1 MNRQRPPIPLDE
13 WVRQMEAV
21 SGELSRSALKFE
33 TRRALKL
40 PASKKEGVGSYIS
53 VLSAFDSMHL
63 GLVASSAGCR
73 VLARGLLHAPS
84 DEELSDSEVVDGVN
98 ELVNILAG
106 KVKARMVGRDGT
118 LRLGLPMFLT
128 TPVRLTESMEVCE
141 GVTEV
146 GPVECRLLV
155 FRNRR
160 AA

>member
-1 MNRQRPPIPLDE
+1 MKQ
-13 WVRQMEAV
+13 V
-21 SGELSRSALKFE
+21 SDELSRSALTFE
-33 TRRALKL
+33 SHRTLRL

-63 GLVASSAGCR
+63 GLVTSSAGCR
-73 VLARGLLHAPS
+73 VLARGLLNEPH
-84 DEELSDSEVVDGVN
+84 DEKLSDSEVVDGVN

-106 KVKARMVGRDGT
+106 KVKARLVGRDGT

-141 GVTEV
+141 GVAQV
-146 GPVECRLLV
+146 GPVECRLMV

>member
-1 MNRQRPPIPLDE
+1 MKRERAPIPLQD
-13 WVRQMEAV
+13 WVQQMQQV
-21 SGELSRSALKFE
+21 SGELSRGALKFE
-33 TRRALKL
+33 SSRVLRL

-73 VLARGLLHAPS
+73 VLARGLIHAPV
-84 DEELSDSEVVDGVN
+84 DEEMSDSEVVDGVN

-128 TPVRLTESMEVCE
+128 SPVRLTERMEVAE
-141 GVTEV
+141 GVAEF
-146 GPVECRLLV
+146 GPVECRLMV

>member
-1 MNRQRPPIPLDE
+1 MNRQRPPIALQE
-13 WVRQMEAV
+13 WVKQMQDV
-21 SGELSRSALKFE
+21 SGELGRGALKFDS
-33 TRRALKL
+33 RRVVRL

-63 GLVASSAGCR
+63 GLVTSSAGCR
-73 VLARGLLHAPS
+73 VLARGLHHAPG
-84 DEELSDSEVVDGVN
+84 DEEMSDSEVVDGVN

-128 TPVRLTESMEVCE
+128 SPVRLTDSMEVCE

-146 GPVECRLLV
+146 GPVECRLMV

>member
-1 MNRQRPPIPLDE
+1 MKRERERIALKE
-13 WVRQMEAV
+13 WVEQMKTV
-21 SGELSRSALKFE
+21 SHDLTRGALRFD
-33 TRRALKL
+33 TNRALRL

-63 GLVASSAGCR
+63 GLVSSSAGCR
-73 VLARGLLHAPS
+73 TLARGLLHAPG

-128 TPVRLTESMEVCE
+128 TPVRLTERMEVAE
-141 GVTEV
+141 GVTQV
-146 GPVECRLLV
+146 GPVECRLMV
-155 FRNRR
+155 FRDRR

>member
-1 MNRQRPPIPLDE
+1 MNRQRPPIPLQE
-13 WVRQMEAV
+13 WVRQMKEV
-21 SGELSRSALKFE
+21 SGELTRGALKFE
-33 TRRALKL
+33 ARRALKL
-40 PASKKEGVGSYIS
+40 PVSKKEGVGSYIS

-63 GLVASSAGCR
+63 GLVTSSAGCR
-73 VLARGLLHAPS
+73 VLARGLMQAPA
-84 DEELSDSEVVDGVN
+84 DEQLSDSEVVDGVN